1 MREMLALAHFGRNR
15 SKRVANHYLCKMR
28 QFPTTYCR
36 LKKKDNGVT
45 TKLEI
50 WIGKQNT
57 ILQLMH
63 EIIRDIS
70 ESIGLFLSTDRSINV
85 NSTASLLL

>member
-1 MREMLALAHFGRNR
+1 
-15 SKRVANHYLCKMR
+15 MR

-36 LKKKDNGVT
+36 LKKKDNGEK

-50 WIGKQNT
+50 WIGKQN
-57 ILQLMH
+57 IFLQSMH
-63 EIIRDIS
+63 EMIREMK

-85 NSTASLLL
+85 NSTAILLL

>member
-15 SKRVANHYLCKMR
+15 SKRVANNYLCKMR
-28 QFPTTYCR
+28 QFPTAYCR
-36 LKKKDNGVT
+36 VKKEDNGVK

-57 ILQLMH
+57 ILQSMH
-63 EIIRDIS
+63 EIIREMK
-70 ESIGLFLSTDRSINV
+70 ESIGLFLSTDRPINV

>member
-1 MREMLALAHFGRNR
+1 
-15 SKRVANHYLCKMR
+15 MR

-36 LKKKDNGVT
+36 LKKKDNGEK

-57 ILQLMH
+57 ILQSMY

-70 ESIGLFLSTDRSINV
+70 ESIGLFLLTDRSINV